1 MLAAVGRSYNATVL
15 KGRITETRK
24 PDEKGDYTMRK
35 VTQKLAPIVM
45 AAAMMFAVALP
56 ANAETVCPP
65 HVQGSTDRTVISASN
80 AGTHQH
86 PWVKDSNG
94 NVTQYKTCTI
104 TVYNYKYET
113 KCKICGTVLNSYTQS
128 EVSHSVQ

>member
-15 KGRITETRK
+15 KGRITET
-24 PDEKGDYTMRK
+24 
-35 VTQKLAPIVM
+35 PIVM
-45 AAAMMFAVALP
+45 AAAMMFAVTLP

-128 EVSHSVQ
+128 EVSHSVK